1 MTRKQQKEY
10 IRSYRSE
17 KNACASNGFCQT
29 IFERLACDFFPIY
42 SRMI

>member
-17 KNACASNGFCQT
+17 KNACASNSFCQT
-29 IFERLACDFFPIY
+29 IFGDYLEERSIFDRKA
-42 SRMI
+42 